1 VNDKWFYH
9 SIFLMIRYSK
19 KIIGPLLK
27 QFKDILLVKDI
38 TLKESAVLSLISK
51 SKSKGITPEAM
62 ISEQDASIVPP
73 NDIERV
79 VALIYVDYERILRKS
94 NALDFDD
101 LLLFCV
107 KLFNHHR
114 EAVRWC
120 QHILVDELCAFF
132 RRIRVM
138 TS

>member
-1 VNDKWFYH
+1 
-9 SIFLMIRYSK
+9 MIPCSK

-27 QFKDILLVKDI
+27 EFKPILLEKDI

-51 SKSKGITPEAM
+51 SKSKGITPEVM
-62 ISEQDASIVPP
+62 ILEQEASLTPP
-73 NDIERV
+73 NDIERI
-79 VALIYVDYERILRKS
+79 VALIYVDYEQILRKS

-101 LLLFCV
+101 LLLFCL
-107 KLFNHHR
+107 KLFKNHG

-132 RRIRVM
+132 GSMRPLP
-138 TS
+138 S